1 MTEGPDLTRFYVS
14 QDRNND
20 LKLAYRIQNHSRI
33 RQDYDCYFLERKK
46 NTAVVFS
53 SLLSVSDQLEK
64 GQIRTVQGHSRYF
77 GVEKRGAKEF

>member
-46 NTAVVFS
+46 KYSSRVFLTS
-53 SLLSVSDQLEK
+53 
-64 GQIRTVQGHSRYF
+64 
-77 GVEKRGAKEF
+77 